1 MIKNTYF
8 KAIPILNYIIIK
20 YASNKKIK
28 NVKLIR
34 QIMFLKGELKHFL
47 NVPRL
52 SLEGTALGRS
62 FQHGGTTNEN
72 FPAERRQ
79 RRQMLIRGEGGRER

>member
-1 MIKNTYF
+1 
-8 KAIPILNYIIIK
+8 
-20 YASNKKIK
+20 
-28 NVKLIR
+28 
-34 QIMFLKGELKHFL
+34 MFLKGELKHFL